1 MKGALAPF
9 SVKGGSMLKLH
20 IKNKNEVEHFPLE
33 FNNLT
38 HDIYFENFGRDL
50 VIEVLESIAREGF
63 FTRAVAHRVV
73 WAMAKT
79 HNENFV
85 DFREFLLSLEDDI
98 LDFESTWGRE
108 LFQYLEPYLK
118 DLIDFQNKEKIEDEE

>member
-1 MKGALAPF
+1 
-9 SVKGGSMLKLH
+9 MLKLH
-20 IKNKNEVEHFPLE
+20 IKNKNEVEFFPLE

-38 HDIYFENFGRDL
+38 HDIYFERFGRDL
-50 VIEVLESIAREGF
+50 LIEVLDSIAREGF
-63 FTRAVAHRVV
+63 FTRAVAHRLV

-98 LDFESTWGRE
+98 LDFEKTWGRE
-108 LFQYLEPYLK
+108 LFEYLEPYLK
-118 DLIDFQNKEKIEDEE
+118 KLIVHENRQD

>member
-1 MKGALAPF
+1 MIQL
-9 SVKGGSMLKLH
+9 S
-20 IKNKNEVEHFPLE
+20 IENNKNVEFFELE

-50 VIEVLESIAREGF
+50 IIELLDSFAREGF
-63 FTRAVAHRVV
+63 FTRAIAHRIV

-85 DFREFLLSLEDDI
+85 SFREFLLSLEDDI
-98 LDFESTWGRE
+98 LDFESTWGKE
-108 LFQYLEPYLK
+108 LFDYLEPHFTK
-118 DLIDFQNKEKIEDEE
+118 LIENENS